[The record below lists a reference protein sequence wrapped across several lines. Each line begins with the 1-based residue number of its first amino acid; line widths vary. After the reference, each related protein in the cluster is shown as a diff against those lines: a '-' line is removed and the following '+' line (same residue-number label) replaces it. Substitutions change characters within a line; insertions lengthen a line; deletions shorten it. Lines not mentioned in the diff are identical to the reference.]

1 MITNGE
7 SKFPY
12 FLVGMGLGAI
22 AGTGVEMMT
31 ETEGPHTETGR
42 IWDEIEMICGRIKNA
57 LDYFYHSLDFV
68 GAGLVTSYTLGGF
81 IHILLIIAVVVLALN
96 LIQGRRVW

>member
-12 FLVGMGLGAI
+12 FLVGMGPGAI

-68 GAGLVTSYTLGGF
+68 GTGTGHFVHA
-81 IHILLIIAVVVLALN
+81 
-96 LIQGRRVW
+96 RRVHSYPADYCRSRTGA